1 MYPAQ
6 FDYHSPASVQEAI
19 SLLGRLKDD
28 AKVLAGG
35 HSLLPM
41 MKLRLAQ
48 PKHLIDLRKVPG
60 LSGIKEDGGAIA
72 IGALTTHYAVE
83 SSSLLKQKCPLLSEA
98 AGTIGD
104 PQVRNMGTIGGSL
117 AHADPAAD
125 YPAAVIALGAELV
138 AEGPKGKRTI
148 KVDDFFKGLLT
159 TALQPQEILVEIRIP
174 SWPAGTG
181 MAYMK
186 FPHPASRFAV
196 VGVAAVVTAD
206 GKKVGVGITGAGT
219 KAVRAKGVEAA
230 LAGKTLDAATIKAA
244 AEKAADGVD
253 VQADLQGSVEYK
265 THLLKVYCRRALEAA
280 LSRAK
285 K

>member
-28 AKVLAGG
+28 AKLLAGG
-35 HSLLPM
+35 HSLLPL

-83 SSSLLKQKCPLLSEA
+83 SSSLLKQKCPLLSET

-219 KAVRAKGVEAA
+219 KAVRARGVEAA
-230 LAGKTLDAATIKAA
+230 LTGKTLDAATIKAA
-244 AEKAADGVD
+244 AEKAPDGVD
-253 VQADLQGSVEYK
+253 VQADLQGSAEYK